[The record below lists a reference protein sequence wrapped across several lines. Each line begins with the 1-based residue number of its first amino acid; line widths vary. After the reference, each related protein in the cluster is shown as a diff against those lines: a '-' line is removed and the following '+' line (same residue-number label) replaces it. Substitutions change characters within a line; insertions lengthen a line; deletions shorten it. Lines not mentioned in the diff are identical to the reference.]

1 MGGVIF
7 LCTDYVIIN
16 TRLHDE
22 RALKSD
28 DGLGAGYQ
36 VLLETGERMNSIPE
50 ETARSIAGLPGVE
63 RVHTVSGLPCQ
74 ILLRQGNSCGRTTL
88 QKSTENIRR
97 SATAYRR
104 KQKTAALRSN
114 AISSAMTTICSPSW
128 KAFLLEGKIDP
139 RQMKG
144 RKYSGFDSDYGRTGK
159 LRQHHKKAGDTILLK
174 VPSGQAPLS
183 PMPQLPGKPG
193 I

>member
-1 MGGVIF
+1 MPGQPAPSGIKARPARLFPDFYIRKGGIFQLLVSLAMGGVIF

-74 ILLRQGNSCGRTTL
+74 ILFAQGNSCGRTTL

-128 KAFLLEGKIDP
+128 KLSFWKGKSIP
-139 RQMKG
+139 AR
-144 RKYSGFDSDYGRTGK
+144 
-159 LRQHHKKAGDTILLK
+159 
-174 VPSGQAPLS
+174 
-183 PMPQLPGKPG
+183 
-193 I
+193 